1 METSKAGIYAI
12 GDIRQNQLRQ
22 IAAAVGN
29 GAVAG
34 QEVYNYITEL
44 AE

>member
-1 METSKAGIYAI
+1 MQTTQSGIYAI

-22 IAAAVGN
+22 IATAVGN